1 MTKEETSIKNTSVKQ
16 EIVNMRVPSDKN
28 IKLSSDESSYGRFHV
43 VAIAIIV
50 LIFLLKLSSSSTP
63 MKPHHE
69 GLSTQTNQT
78 TETANDT
85 FASQR

>member
-1 MTKEETSIKNTSVKQ
+1 MTKEETSIKNTSIKQ
-16 EIVNMRVPSDKN
+16 EIVISDKN
-28 IKLSSDESSYGRFHV
+28 IDLSSDENNYGRFHV

-63 MKPHHE
+63 IKPNHE

-78 TETANDT
+78 TETANNKL
-85 FASQR
+85 AIQR